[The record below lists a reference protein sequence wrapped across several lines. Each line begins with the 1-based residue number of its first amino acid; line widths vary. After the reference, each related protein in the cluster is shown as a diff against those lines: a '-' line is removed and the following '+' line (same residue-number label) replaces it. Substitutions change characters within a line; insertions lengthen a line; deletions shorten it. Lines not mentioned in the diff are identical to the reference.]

1 MLMLKK
7 LIISNVQYNRVV
19 LKFEDF
25 IFQANRIAGFFFLI
39 ILSELTDQ
47 CIIAIYRQG
56 SSALV
61 VHLVNVFPLISR
73 KFNPFFYSIFYR
85 KTTMTTL
92 FQKTF
97 WSLEHDI

>member
-1 MLMLKK
+1 MLKK

-47 CIIAIYRQG
+47 CIIIAIYRQG
-56 SSALV
+56 SSPLL
-61 VHLVNVFPLISR
+61 VHLVNVFPLTSR
-73 KFNPFFYSIFYR
+73 KFNFFFFIVYFI
-85 KTTMTTL
+85 
-92 FQKTF
+92 
-97 WSLEHDI
+97 ENPP